1 VHTSD
6 KTCQE
11 KFVKETCGAR
21 LYSAQLK
28 CYENKFNWKTKHFNV
43 CTCNNLKNMHVKP
56 NSQGITKRKNTK
68 VKNIKLVDLK
78 FQYQ

>member
-1 VHTSD
+1 
-6 KTCQE
+6 
-11 KFVKETCGAR
+11 
-21 LYSAQLK
+21 
-28 CYENKFNWKTKHFNV
+28 
-43 CTCNNLKNMHVKP
+43 MHVKP